1 MINFRLVRHLWQFL
15 AVAEE
20 LHFGRAAKRL
30 GMSQPPLT
38 EQIQVLEQALK
49 VKLFIRSRR
58 GTRLTPEGAA
68 ILPVVRRLAEQ
79 LEGVDL
85 ALQEALAGQRGILTI
100 GAVAHAL
107 NGTVPD
113 LIQRLRSN
121 SPAVRVVVREI
132 DSAEAVLALVEGRID
147 LAFARL
153 DEEAGA
159 AVEVRAMSTERLSLA
174 VPAGHGLQSA
184 ASVALAELKEE
195 VWVMFQRN
203 LNPGMYDSIIAACH
217 RAGFAPRIEYEVRS
231 IASQLA
237 LVGCQQGI
245 ALVPASVSGR
255 ADQRTL
261 MLSLEEAI
269 EVTTTAVAWHAG
281 RPNPLVQAAL
291 RALGL
296 SVETRHG

>member
-107 NGTVPD
+107 NGTVPE

-132 DSAEAVLALVEGRID
+132 DSAEALLALMEGRID

-153 DEEAGA
+153 DEAAGD

-174 VPAGHGLQSA
+174 LPAGHRLQTA
-184 ASVALAELKEE
+184 AGVSLAELKEE
-195 VWVMFQRN
+195 QWVMFQRN
-203 LNPGMYDSIIAACH
+203 LNPAMYDSIIGACH
-217 RAGFAPRIEYEVRS
+217 QVGFAPRIEHEVRS

-245 ALVPASVSGR
+245 ALVPGSVAER
-255 ADQRTL
+255 ADQRTV
-261 MLSLEEAI
+261 MLPLAEAI
-269 EVTTTAVAWHAG
+269 EVTTTAVAWHTG

-296 SVETRHG
+296 NSPGGPD